1 MHEIVLCNATCN
13 DDVLVHQSE
22 HSHTHTVTHIHT
34 GINIFSQSQ
43 LIAAIAII
51 KGNLNLQIAIWG
63 QTLHCDTSMLPD
75 ILTLVH
81 GWIKEHWWR
90 CSGFSLLDQCR
101 DSSYLAMFV
110 ISLAKAFWNKLVHMC
125 AVIINTAHTGA
136 YKAVPYSITALHSS
150 YYMFID

>member
-51 KGNLNLQIAIWG
+51 KGNLNLQIAI
-63 QTLHCDTSMLPD
+63 
-75 ILTLVH
+75 
-81 GWIKEHWWR
+81 
-90 CSGFSLLDQCR
+90 
-101 DSSYLAMFV
+101 
-110 ISLAKAFWNKLVHMC
+110 
-125 AVIINTAHTGA
+125 
-136 YKAVPYSITALHSS
+136 
-150 YYMFID
+150 